1 MNLINYLIFFF
12 CLFNRR
18 RILHCLQK
26 IIIKKY
32 LNNSNNLKSSEKNLR
47 SSANSI
53 SYDGTVTVSF
63 LNELYQIDDNTG
75 NSSLSQ
81 SVFETNYQQYVLDD
95 LHKFQSHYNLSIQ
108 DPIDVN
114 VNGYTYCFALN
125 DCAEGNLDLQYIMV
139 IYISI

>member
-1 MNLINYLIFFF
+1 
-12 CLFNRR
+12 LFNRR